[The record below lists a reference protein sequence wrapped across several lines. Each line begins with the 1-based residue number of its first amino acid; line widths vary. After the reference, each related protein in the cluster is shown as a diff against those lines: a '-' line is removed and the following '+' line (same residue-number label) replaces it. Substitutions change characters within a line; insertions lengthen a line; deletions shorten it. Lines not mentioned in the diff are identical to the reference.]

1 MCWQCVLVA
10 LTLHVA
16 CGSYLAHRAAAYHGA
31 AAAAPVY
38 SHGGYSGHSGY
49 SHGGYGG
56 YESPS
61 YDYAAYPAYSSA
73 NTYQADY
80 SSSYSKPVDYYVSI
94 TRKYSVVLLRR
105 KTYTFSVYPSK
116 TVYRTMIRQFSC
128 QEKNRILFKFFYF
141 YFSTILA
148 AVPTF
153 FRLRRHGARSRLRT

>member
-1 MCWQCVLVA
+1 MCWQCALVA

-38 SHGGYSGHSGY
+38 SHGGYGHSGY
-49 SHGGYGG
+49 SHGGYG

-80 SSSYSKPVDYYVSI
+80 SSYSKPVDYYVSI
-94 TRKYSVVLLRR
+94 RRSLIRIRLFSDAERTLFGVLIENGIQNNYSKSFVLREKMNIFKKFLFLFFHHFGAFAQI
-105 KTYTFSVYPSK
+105 FS
-116 TVYRTMIRQFSC
+116 
-128 QEKNRILFKFFYF
+128 
-141 YFSTILA
+141 
-148 AVPTF
+148 
-153 FRLRRHGARSRLRT
+153 